1 MSEKRKRPVARRT
14 LYLAIEE
21 AMAKYGLDA
30 GTVVGELLEAIKDD
44 EWFRETK

>member
-1 MSEKRKRPVARRT
+1 MTEKRKRPVARRT

-21 AMAKYGLDA
+21 AMEAYGLTISNDIND
-30 GTVVGELLEAIKDD
+30 LLGAIKD